1 MTSQLNVDTIV
12 DKAGTGPVGLTK
24 QEAAKARFVSDSNM
38 AFYGSFNIASGTDN
52 GTGNYTYAFTN
63 VMANALYCGPNSV
76 QSSGDRFATINSLA
90 TANFVVNIFNAD
102 QGINQNGS
110 PHQVIFGDLA

>member
-1 MTSQLNVDTIV
+1 MSTLHTNTVETSSGGAVT
-12 DKAGTGPVGLTK
+12 LTK
-24 QEAAKARFVSDSNM
+24 QEAAKARFVSDSDM
-38 AFYGSFNIASGTDN
+38 TFYGSFNIASGLDN

-63 VMANALYCGPNSV
+63 AMANALYCGPNCV
-76 QSSGDRFATINSLA
+76 QSSGDKFATVHTLT

-102 QGINQNGS
+102 QGTNQDGS